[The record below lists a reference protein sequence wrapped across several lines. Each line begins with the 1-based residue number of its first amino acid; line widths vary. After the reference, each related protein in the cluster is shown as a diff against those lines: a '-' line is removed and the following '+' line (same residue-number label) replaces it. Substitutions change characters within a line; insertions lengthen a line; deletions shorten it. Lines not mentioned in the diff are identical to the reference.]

1 MKVRYYSSSSS
12 ANRTVQVRPAAF
24 PVRRVFYATDFVPSV
39 YRVFRENQTLN
50 YKKKKMKK
58 GSIGNNML
66 FTIQRVLLSEHTW
79 ETFMVSTNVR
89 FEIIVIH

>member
-1 MKVRYYSSSSS
+1 
-12 ANRTVQVRPAAF
+12 
-24 PVRRVFYATDFVPSV
+24 
-39 YRVFRENQTLN
+39 
-50 YKKKKMKK
+50 MKK